1 MRMVLR
7 SAAPSSHRVHRVI
20 DEHPEHVPTGRE
32 HNGAT
37 KEGTFHHA
45 GSQSHRAASHRL
57 CRWSLHAGRII
68 EEDASV
74 ERVADMNVECASH
87 RHPQSAATN
96 DLLLTYHAAALD
108 VDAPR
113 PIFCRQAFRAPPVR
127 GED

>member
-45 GSQSHRAASHRL
+45 GSQSHRAASHRP
-57 CRWSLHAGRII
+57 CRWSRHATRMIEPDGRI
-68 EEDASV
+68 D
-74 ERVADMNVECASH
+74 RVANTNVECASQC
-87 RHPQSAATN
+87 HPEEPS
-96 DLLLTYHAAALD
+96 D
-108 VDAPR
+108 
-113 PIFCRQAFRAPPVR
+113 
-127 GED
+127 E